1 MPTISCRVYAVAL
14 ISMAMIPLNQSFQ
27 MGKTVQRAQLL
38 KNRFN
43 ALSTSTLG
51 STPKDICVI
60 GGGLAGLSTTFHL
73 LEKNPHVRVTVID
86 KTDVG
91 KGGAS
96 SVAGG
101 YVIFIHGKSIC
112 NSRYIVNEERNNI
125 CYS

>member
-14 ISMAMIPLNQSFQ
+14 ISMAMIALNQSFQ
-27 MGKTVQRAQLL
+27 MGKTFRRAQLL

-43 ALSTSTLG
+43 AFSISALG

-73 LEKNPHVRVTVID
+73 LEKNPHVHVTVID

-101 YVIFIHGKSIC
+101 YVIFIHGKSIS
-112 NSRYIVNEERNNI
+112 NS
-125 CYS
+125 

>member
-1 MPTISCRVYAVAL
+1 MYAISHSGYVVAL
-14 ISMAMIPLNQSFQ
+14 ISMAMITLNQSFH
-27 MGKTVQRAQLL
+27 MGTTVKRAHLW
-38 KNRFN
+38 KHGFSSF
-43 ALSTSTLG
+43 STSALW

-73 LEKNPHVRVTVID
+73 LEKNPDVRVTIID

-101 YVIFIHGKSIC
+101 
-112 NSRYIVNEERNNI
+112 
-125 CYS
+125 